1 MAKRI
6 QVAAHLSVE
15 ELEKHY
21 RQAKDGVERA
31 DVAQKG
37 KSERPDWMK
46 KRAAHRH
53 KTLVVCLECHHK
65 IQYGRYDGKA
75 LSC

>member
-21 RQAKDGVERA
+21 RQAKDGVERSHYTKPFSL
-31 DVAQKG
+31 VATV
-37 KSERPDWMK
+37 R
-46 KRAAHRH
+46 
-53 KTLVVCLECHHK
+53 
-65 IQYGRYDGKA
+65 
-75 LSC
+75 